1 MKSEDTILNQTGN
14 ENEET
19 QLLNE
24 QTLKA
29 EPVTKQTVEK
39 NSSWKQVAIGGIS
52 GILLGGSSVFFSGA
66 SNANDD
72 PDAPSH
78 GSQSTTNGEGTPVSP
93 DSSITV
99 DGLPIATVSD
109 DMSFNE
115 AFAAARE
122 EVGAGGVFEWH
133 GGVYGTYYAN
143 EWNSM
148 TPEQQAEFGNH
159 VSYGAGETSVHHETS
174 GHTATTTH
182 TAEAHV
188 GTGDRP
194 VVTHVEEPTH
204 NSESEVQIVGV
215 HEATMED
222 GSTATIGEMNIHGQE
237 VFVVDVDHDGTFD
250 VMMSDMNN
258 DGTISENEI
267 ANIQDQGITVA
278 DFQQSVQ
285 SSTENY
291 LADNDM
297 PDYTNDADIS
307 GLV

>member
-24 QTLKA
+24 QTQKV
-29 EPVTKQTVEK
+29 EPTTQQTAGK
-39 NSSWKQVAIGGIS
+39 KSSWKQVTIGGAS
-52 GILLGGSSVFFSGA
+52 GILLGGASVFFSGA

-93 DSSITV
+93 DSSVTV
-99 DGLPIATVSD
+99 DGLPVATVSD

-148 TPEQQAEFGNH
+148 TPEQQSEFGNR
-159 VSYGAGETSVHHETS
+159 VSYGASETSAHHETN
-174 GHTATTTH
+174 GHTTTETH
-182 TAEAHV
+182 TTEIPV
-188 GTGDRP
+188 ETGNRP
-194 VVTHVEEPTH
+194 EVTHVEEPT
-204 NSESEVQIVGV
+204 NNPDNEVQIVGV

-222 GSTATIGEMNIHGQE
+222 GSVATFGEMNVHGQE

-250 VMMSDMNN
+250 IMMSDMNN
-258 DGTISENEI
+258 DGTISENEM
-267 ANIQDQGITVA
+267 ANIQDQGMTVA
-278 DFQQSVQ
+278 DFQQSMQ
-285 SSTENY
+285 SSTDNY
-291 LADNDM
+291 LANNDM
-297 PDYTNDADIS
+297 PDYTNDADVS
-307 GLV
+307 ELV